1 MSKRA
6 KITNFFAICTLILI
20 SSGYYENLTKDLY
33 LVFSFEV
40 ASFLG
45 GAALYG
51 SVAENATREENK
63 REKHLLRIIV
73 KDLKDNRFCFV
84 GIKT

>member
-1 MSKRA
+1 
-6 KITNFFAICTLILI
+6 
-20 SSGYYENLTKDLY
+20 

-45 GAALYG
+45 GAVLYR

-73 KDLKDNRFCFV
+73 KDLKANRFCFV